1 MPYFF
6 IFKRNYAVF
15 EETHTVTS
23 PVVSIRLI
31 TLSSSRNWASVEIG
45 TIVTESEIQASSVM
59 KNSGRFSENIPM
71 NFRSGVPLTLLGIIG
86 KNFFF
91 IKIFDRASTSLSTSL

>member
-1 MPYFF
+1 
-6 IFKRNYAVF
+6 
-15 EETHTVTS
+15 
-23 PVVSIRLI
+23 
-31 TLSSSRNWASVEIG
+31 
-45 TIVTESEIQASSVM
+45 VM